1 MKQTALITGA
11 SSGIGLELARL
22 FAADGWDVVLVA
34 RSEAK
39 LRELADSLSRDR
51 GISAGVIVADL
62 AKPDAA
68 ADIVKTLTERG
79 QTVDALVN
87 NAGLGVAGA
96 FVGTDGRAELETIQV
111 NCVALTQLTKLI
123 LPGMVARKRGRI
135 LNVASTAAFQ
145 PIPYQATY
153 AATKAF
159 VLSFS
164 EAVHTDL
171 HGTGV
176 SCTAL
181 CPGPTRTE
189 FTDVAGM
196 QGFDGTPS
204 FVWQTAS
211 DVARDGI
218 AGMLAGRRTVVP
230 GLANKASANAG
241 RYTPRSV
248 LLPIMRATW
257 GRA

>member
-1 MKQTALITGA
+1 DFEREKEQVRVNIDAVHHLTGA
-11 SSGIGLELARL
+11 LLPPML
-22 FAADGWDVVLVA
+22 D
-34 RSEAK
+34 
-39 LRELADSLSRDR
+39 RD
-51 GISAGVIVADL
+51 
-62 AKPDAA
+62 
-68 ADIVKTLTERG
+68 E
-79 QTVDALVN
+79 
-87 NAGLGVAGA
+87 GA
-96 FVGTDGRAELETIQV
+96 
-111 NCVALTQLTKLI
+111 
-123 LPGMVARKRGRI
+123 I

-145 PIPYQATY
+145 PIPFQATY

-196 QGFDGTPS
+196 QGFEGTPS